1 MKHANCALV
10 AVACISAAF
19 APAQSQVTVYGVADG
34 GVVSERGCVTGCDSE
49 TKVSSGIATTS
60 HIGVGGKEALTDRL
74 DAVFAIEAGFMLDTG
89 RAEDEGKLFNQQ
101 SYVGLAGDFG
111 LLTLGRHYSLDYTT
125 LVDVGDPF
133 HGGMSGSATNLV
145 GFSGKRTD
153 DSIRYEKRNRHGLF
167 TAATY
172 GFGERRRG
180 SKGNRHWGVSVGL
193 DRGPLVI
200 RAAYQ
205 KRNVTNTSIAMPM
218 GNSYDSRHG
227 LIAANLSVGRAI
239 AYTAYGISR
248 GYGNATLWN
257 PENPFSAAIT
267 TTPSNDSRDV
277 LFGLALPDGQTTWLA
292 SYIRK
297 NDRDVANNDA
307 NQLAFGASYRL
318 SRRTDFYAA
327 ISRIHNKRS
336 ATYTVGN
343 ASDLGKGNKAI
354 NVGMR
359 HAF

>member
-1 MKHANCALV
+1 MKHANCAL
-10 AVACISAAF
+10 AVFACISAAY
-19 APAQSQVTVYGVADG
+19 ASAQSQVAVYGVADG
-34 GVVSERGCVTGCDSE
+34 GVVAERGCSTDCGSE
-49 TKVSSGIATTS
+49 TKVSSGVATTS
-60 HIGVGGKEALTDRL
+60 HIGVRGAEAVSDQLN
-74 DAVFAIEAGFMLDTG
+74 AVFTVEAGVMLDSG
-89 RAEDEGKLFNQQ
+89 RREDEGRLFNQQ
-101 SYVGLAGDFG
+101 SWVGLAGDFG
-111 LLTLGRHYSLDYTT
+111 ILTLGRHYSLDYST

-133 HGGMSGSATNLV
+133 HGGMAGTATNLV

-153 DSIRYEKRNRHGLF
+153 DSIRYERRNRNGVF
-167 TAATY
+167 TAASY

-180 SKGNRHWGVSVGL
+180 SKGNRHWGVSLGL
-193 DRGPLVI
+193 ERGPLVI

-205 KRNVTNTSIAMPM
+205 KRNVTNANIVMPM

-227 LIAANLSVGRAI
+227 LLAANLSLGRAI

-267 TTPSNDSRDV
+267 TTPSNNSRDV
-277 LFGLALPDGQTTWLA
+277 LFGLAVPDGQTTWLA

-307 NQLAFGASYRL
+307 TQLAFGASYRL

-327 ISRIHNKRS
+327 VSRIHNKRS

-354 NVGMR
+354 NIGMR